1 MSRSRNKHKKNY
13 NKPLRLAKLYSNQY
27 RRAFKKKLI
36 IALKNSKDTDDV
48 ELPYDCKKNS
58 NKGDIWNWD

>member
-1 MSRSRNKHKKNY
+1 MSRSRNKH
-13 NKPLRLAKLYSNQY
+13 
-27 RRAFKKKLI
+27 
-36 IALKNSKDTDDV
+36 KNSKDTDDV